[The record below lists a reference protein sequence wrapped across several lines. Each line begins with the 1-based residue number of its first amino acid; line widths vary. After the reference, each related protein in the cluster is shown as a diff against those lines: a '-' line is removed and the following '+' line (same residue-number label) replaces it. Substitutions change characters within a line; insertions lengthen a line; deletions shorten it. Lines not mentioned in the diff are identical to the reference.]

1 MDKLLLTSIKY
12 ILQPILNQIVTNR
25 PLFLLAVIIALSSCS
40 STQLRQTNKKI
51 QLAFEDEKYNNQF
64 TGLLVVDAQTKD
76 TIIAK
81 NSAKY
86 FIPAS
91 TTKLFT
97 LYAAIKVLPEKI
109 PSLKYVESKDSI
121 YIEGTGDPSWLHP
134 YFKDTIALDFLRK
147 TDKTIVLHLTNF
159 DDEKYGP
166 GWAWE
171 DYQYYFSP
179 ELGPIPL
186 YGNVVTL
193 YEANTLAVS
202 PTEFTS
208 SIKRAETNKLR
219 ALTKNEF
226 SVPKILKDT
235 IQIPF
240 ITSPELTKKF
250 LQQKLNKEVLVAQ
263 NFNNKSKN
271 ILYGIPTDSIYKRM
285 LYESDNFLA
294 EQLLFVVS
302 STLSD
307 TLSFNTAKKHVLENY
322 LSDLKQPPRWVDG
335 SGLSRYNLFTPESM
349 VVVLQKLYNEVDKK
363 SLFKL
368 LPAWDNNG
376 TVVKPK
382 PMDKHFIFG
391 KSGSMGN
398 TYNLSGY
405 LKTKSGKV
413 LFFSFMNNHHMRSSK
428 EVRNSIYST
437 LLEIH
442 ETY

>member
-1 MDKLLLTSIKY
+1 MKY
-12 ILQPILNQIVTNR
+12 IPQPILNQLVTYKSI
-25 PLFLLAVIIALSSCS
+25 FLLSLIVVFTSCS
-40 STQLRQTNKKI
+40 STQLGQINKQI
-51 QLAFEDEKYNNQF
+51 QLALEDEEYNNQF
-64 TGLLVVDAQTKD
+64 TGLLIVDAHTKD

-97 LYAAIKVLPEKI
+97 LYTAIKVLPEKI
-109 PSLKYVESKDSI
+109 PSLKYIESMDSI

-134 YFKDTIALDFLRK
+134 HYKDTIALDFLRK
-147 TDKTIVLHLTNF
+147 TNKTIVLHLTNF

-186 YGNVVTL
+186 FGNVVTL
-193 YEANTLAVS
+193 HETNTLAVS

-208 SIKRAETNKLR
+208 SIKRKKTNKLR
-219 ALTKNEF
+219 ALNKNEF
-226 SVPKILKDT
+226 SVPKTLTDT

-240 ITSPELTKKF
+240 ITSPELTKKL
-250 LQQKLNKEVLVAQ
+250 LQQELNKEVLLTQ
-263 NFNNKSKN
+263 NFNNESKN
-271 ILYGIPTDSIYKRM
+271 VLHGIPTDSIYKRM
-285 LYESDNFLA
+285 LHKSDNFLA

-302 STLSD
+302 SALSD
-307 TLSFNTAKKHVLENY
+307 TLSFNNAKKYVLENH
-322 LSDLKQPPRWVDG
+322 LSDLRQLPRWVDG

-349 VVVLQKLYNEVDKK
+349 VVVLQKLFNEIDRKR
-363 SLFKL
+363 LFKL
-368 LPAWDNNG
+368 LPAWDSSG
-376 TVVKPK
+376 TVSELKST
-382 PMDKHFIFG
+382 DKHFIFG

-405 LKTKSGKV
+405 LKTKSGKM
-413 LFFSFMNNHHMRSSK
+413 LIFSFMNNHHMRSSK
-428 EVRNSIYST
+428 EVRNAMYST
-437 LLEIH
+437 LLKLR